1 MTLHLQKGTATMSL
15 ESHYPSD
22 CPFCRISE
30 AYPASSGSPIP
41 SAPDPTL
48 VDPNAFVILSSDHIL
63 AFLDILPMTTGHV
76 LLTTRVHHEKLSEV
90 PIGPTA
96 QALGYWMPL
105 MSRALA
111 KTLDIEDWNVVQNN
125 GARASQV
132 VPHVHFHFIPR
143 YPDGRKPPSKK
154 SKGDT
159 FEVKSWKM
167 FGRGQREELDE
178 EEAVALAQ
186 HIREALK
193 REVEALQNDTG
204 KL

>member
-1 MTLHLQKGTATMSL
+1 MSL
-15 ESHYPSD
+15 ESHYPST

-30 AYPASSGSPIP
+30 AYPSSPASPIP
-41 SAPDPTL
+41 DNPDPAL
-48 VDPNAFVILSSDHIL
+48 VDPNAFVVLSSDHVL
-63 AFLDILPMTTGHV
+63 AFLDILPMTTGH
-76 LLTTRVHHEKLSEV
+76 LLLVTREHHEKLSEV

-111 KTLDIEDWNVVQNN
+111 KTLGVEDWNVVQNN
-125 GARASQV
+125 GIRAAQV

-143 YPDGRKPPSKK
+143 YSEGRAPPSKK
-154 SKGDT
+154 AKNDS

-167 FGRGQREELDE
+167 IGRGSREELDDQ
-178 EEAVALAQ
+178 EAVELAQ
-186 HIREALK
+186 NIRHALK
-193 REVEALQNDTG
+193 QEVDALQQDVV

>member
-1 MTLHLQKGTATMSL
+1 MSL
-15 ESHYPSD
+15 ELHYPSN

-30 AYPASSGSPIP
+30 AYPASSESPVP
-41 SAPDPTL
+41 SSPDPAL
-48 VDPNAFVILSSDHIL
+48 VDPNAFIILSSDHVL

-105 MSRALA
+105 VSRALA
-111 KTLDIEDWNVVQNN
+111 KTLHVEDWNVVQNN
-125 GARASQV
+125 GIRAAQV

-143 YPDGRKPPSKK
+143 YSEGRRPPSKK
-154 SKGDT
+154 PKADT

-178 EEAVALAQ
+178 EEAVELAQ
-186 HIREALK
+186 RIREALK
-193 REVEALQNDTG
+193 QEVEALEKDAV